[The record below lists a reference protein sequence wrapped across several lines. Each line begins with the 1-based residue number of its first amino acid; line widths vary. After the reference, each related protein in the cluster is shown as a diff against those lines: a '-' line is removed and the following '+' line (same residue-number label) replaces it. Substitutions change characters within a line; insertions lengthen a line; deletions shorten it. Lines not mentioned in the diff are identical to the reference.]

1 MTEQEKTWFEDLHK
15 RRNSTAKTL
24 KDDFAVGNIWNSV
37 VEKYSEQAHFIYE
50 LLQNA
55 DDVLATNAFFYLTLD
70 GLYFTHNGK
79 KNFWISNPDFEKEDQ
94 INDKL
99 GDINAITAVAQSNK
113 KDQSTIG
120 KFGVGFKAVYSYT
133 DTPHIYDK
141 DFQFK
146 IERFIVPVLLDNDL
160 PNRKED
166 ETTFFFPF
174 DKSEMSKKRAYEEI
188 LEKFKRLVYPTLFL
202 SNLENISWST
212 FNESGSYRKEIIE
225 TNLFQD
231 IKLDTI
237 NLLQNNNQN
246 QIVERIALFSR
257 TLNEEKLDISIG
269 FFQDEELNLKSKQFS
284 AFCYF
289 PTKENTNL
297 NFILNAP
304 FLLTD
309 SREGLKRSEKHNI
322 NMIEYLSQLSADCL
336 LILRDLKLINSDI
349 FKIIPY
355 KEPHKD
361 DLFAPFFFKFK
372 EKFDTEEVIPSTN
385 GTYARRENAY
395 WASAPNLIELF
406 SNEQLSML
414 VDKENAK
421 WVFTKSGYNYTMNVD
436 NELAYHINSI
446 VSNPIV
452 FPKTIF
458 NLINENFIETQ
469 SIDWLH
475 RFYEYLSE
483 NKSYQDDVKTKPIFW
498 DLNYNAVKAY
508 EFDGSSKKYELV
520 LFLPGAHADSPYKQ
534 IHPSL
539 LENPKIKD
547 FIEKFG
553 IKEPNLRDEI
563 YNVILPLYNDEG
575 EIETDSHFQ
584 KFFKYFKDECPQ
596 NEIDSFID
604 LLKDKEFISFRTKAK
619 NITYRGAASE
629 IYYPSNDLL
638 KYFEA
643 KPDTRFVDLDD
654 YDDYLTNDNDK
665 KFLKDF
671 LIKVGVNK
679 LPKILEVEI
688 EDRETKEK
696 LNLESSTY
704 GYYDRNYTYDKI
716 IDGCSEN
723 IQNINLDKSILL
735 SQKLSELANNIRND
749 SRNNFETEL
758 RGEHRYFYYSPRTQ
772 YFESTELSRLKKSK
786 WLYSRNHVQVAPHEI
801 SINDLAEGYEINSE
815 LETVLGF
822 KPSVILT
829 EKERIAQLFADE
841 KVAIFAKKLYD
852 EYIAKERGIQA
863 VIDQRDN
870 LSTDL
875 INNKTDNN
883 IDNITHSKIERTIHD
898 LESLQKAFSPK
909 QKTPKVEGEELKEI
923 SESIFDE
930 DEEMAKGVE
939 ELKLYLE
946 TKKNRAKLVEA
957 INDSQKYSYEWFKAY
972 LKLLAT
978 YGEKQDSKKQ
988 KTISFQEIKAY
999 KDDNQYFIL
1008 RGSDSYISSE
1018 IENAEDF
1025 KINLIFKNG
1034 EKEII
1039 TVEGVSK
1046 KGQDLLIFCRRG
1058 ISNNILSRFPNIYKI
1073 EIRFIPVIALLDRL
1087 YNAFVNLNNVDTW
1100 EDINESIP
1108 SLKYIYGPP
1117 GTGKTTRICNKINEI
1132 LKVNPH
1138 AKFLVLTPTNKAAD
1152 VICNKLLEIN
1162 SNINSVRLSSP
1173 TDPELEESI
1182 YREVVDIEEMDRIT
1196 VVATTVHRLPY
1207 YEIQNASLLFQ
1218 YMWNYVI
1225 FDESSMIGLHYMTF
1239 ALMALYKT
1247 NQNIRFIISGD
1258 PKQIPPVVEI
1268 NDTELENFDYQD
1280 ENIYKMMGLD
1290 SFDPK
1295 EQSIRVSDSI
1305 INLTTQ
1311 YRSVPQIGQLFSE
1324 LSYSNQLK
1332 HEREINGKPCRKLP
1346 EDFRSIISTN
1356 VTFIDIPLDRGN
1368 SVYDI
1373 KKLFYSSYH
1382 IYSAILVT
1390 EIIKYFDSVSNE
1402 KWRIGII
1409 SPYKAQ
1415 AMLINKLITSG
1426 NLSENTIVF
1435 SDTVHG
1441 FQGDECDIVFFVC
1454 NPNNYYYTG
1463 HLKSLLSKEY
1473 IYNVAISRA
1482 KDYLIVLHPFST
1494 ITNNEFINKIGSSY
1508 KLNFGNEKIKHSE
1521 DVERVLFK
1529 EINNFIVN
1537 DSYVSGHDNVNVFGH
1552 SSLKYFIKT
1561 GDTAIDIQLRDR
1573 KYTFRDTM
1581 LDKSNFT
1588 TIDIKSTNIEDLSPV
1603 DDNIEESNFIETE
1616 VPFIEGVKVVGKI
1629 DLSQFEK
1636 YKKKQNIERN

>member
-1 MTEQEKTWFEDLHK
+1 MKPKQL
-15 RRNSTAKTL
+15 
-24 KDDFAVGNIWNSV
+24 
-37 VEKYSEQAHFIYE
+37 
-50 LLQNA
+50 
-55 DDVLATNAFFYLTLD
+55 
-70 GLYFTHNGK
+70 
-79 KNFWISNPDFEKEDQ
+79 
-94 INDKL
+94 
-99 GDINAITAVAQSNK
+99 
-113 KDQSTIG
+113 
-120 KFGVGFKAVYSYT
+120 
-133 DTPHIYDK
+133 
-141 DFQFK
+141 
-146 IERFIVPVLLDNDL
+146 PV
-160 PNRKED
+160 
-166 ETTFFFPF
+166 
-174 DKSEMSKKRAYEEI
+174 
-188 LEKFKRLVYPTLFL
+188 
-202 SNLENISWST
+202 
-212 FNESGSYRKEIIE
+212 
-225 TNLFQD
+225 
-231 IKLDTI
+231 
-237 NLLQNNNQN
+237 
-246 QIVERIALFSR
+246 
-257 TLNEEKLDISIG
+257 
-269 FFQDEELNLKSKQFS
+269 
-284 AFCYF
+284 FCYF

-322 NMIEYLSQLSADCL
+322 KMIEYLSQLSADSL

-349 FKIIPY
+349 FKVIPY
-355 KEPHKD
+355 KKPEET
-361 DLFAPFFFKFK
+361 DLFAPFYYKLKDKFEF
-372 EKFDTEEVIPSTN
+372 EKIIPSDHD
-385 GTYARRENAY
+385 TYTTKANAY
-395 WASAPNLIELF
+395 WASAPNLPELF

-414 VDKENAK
+414 MKNENAK
-421 WVFTKSGYNYTMNVD
+421 WVFTKYGYNNIMNAD
-436 NELAYHINSI
+436 SELAYYINSI
-446 VSNPIV
+446 TKSTVL
-452 FPKTIF
+452 PKNILG
-458 NLINENFIETQ
+458 LINENFIENQ

-475 RFYEYLSE
+475 RLYEYLSE
-483 NKSYQDDVKTKPIFW
+483 NKSYQDDVRTKPIFW
-498 DLNYNAVKAY
+498 DINNKAVKAY
-508 EFDGSSKKYELV
+508 ELNNDSKKYELV

-534 IHPSL
+534 VHPSL
-539 LENPKIKD
+539 LENLKIKD

-553 IKEPNLRDEI
+553 IKEPSLKDEI
-563 YNVILPLYNDEG
+563 YNVILPLYNNDG
-575 EIETDSHFQ
+575 EIETDTHFE
-584 KFFKYFKDECPQ
+584 KFFKYFKDKCPQ
-596 NEIDSFID
+596 NELESFID
-604 LLKDKEFISFRTKAK
+604 LLKDKEFISFITKEE
-619 NITYRGAASE
+619 NVTYRGAGNE
-629 IYYPSNDLL
+629 IYFPSEDLL
-638 KYFEA
+638 KYFET
-643 KPDTRFVDLDD
+643 KPDTQFVDLDD
-654 YDDYLTNDNDK
+654 YNNYITNEKDK
-665 KFLKDF
+665 EILKNF
-671 LIKVGVNK
+671 LINVGVK
-679 LPKILEVEI
+679 ELPKILEIEI
-688 EDRETKEK
+688 EDQKTKEY
-696 LNLESSTY
+696 LNLEPSTY
-704 GYYDRNYTYDKI
+704 GFDDRNETTDKI
-716 IDGCSEN
+716 IDGCSEI
-723 IQNINLDKSILL
+723 IQHINLEKSLLL
-735 SQKLSELANNIRND
+735 SRILSKIANNLTVG
-749 SRNNFETEL
+749 SHNNFGTAL
-758 RGEHRYFYYSPRTQ
+758 KGVHCFFYYSKRLQ

-829 EKERIAQLFADE
+829 EKERIAQIFANE
-841 KVAIFAKKLYD
+841 EEAALAKKLLD
-852 EYIAKERGIQA
+852 EFRAKEKVLQA
-863 VIDQRDN
+863 AIDQKDFSSAELAN
-870 LSTDL
+870 
-875 INNKTDNN
+875 INNDN
-883 IDNITHSKIERTIHD
+883 IDNITPSKIERTIND

-909 QKTPKVEGEELKEI
+909 QKTPRVEGEELKEI

-978 YGEKQDSKKQ
+978 YGEKQDSKKR

-999 KDDNQYFIL
+999 KEDNQYFIL
-1008 RGSDSYISSE
+1008 RGADSYISSE

-1087 YNAFVNLNNVDTW
+1087 YNAFVNLNNVDIW
-1100 EDINESIP
+1100 EDINESMP

-1162 SNINSVRLSSP
+1162 SNISSVRLSSP

-1218 YMWNYVI
+1218 YKWNYVI

-1305 INLTTQ
+1305 INLPTQ

-1332 HEREINGKPCRKLP
+1332 HERENNGKPCRKLP

-1508 KLNFGNEKIKHSE
+1508 KRNFGNEKIQHSE

-1529 EINNFIVN
+1529 EINNFIEN
-1537 DSYVSGHDNVNVFGH
+1537 DSYVSGHNNVNVFGH

-1573 KYTFRDTM
+1573 IYTFRDTM